1 MKIRII
7 DKFSKRD
14 LELLKDID
22 ITIEDREYDCDEI
35 YAISDKTVDK
45 EIELINA
52 EKKGEYNFE
61 ADEYSYITR
70 ILIELA
76 NALYENKIIK
86 VYQSEEGKY
95 VGKKIIGKY
104 TYKGGESTRDLTVG
118 KIYYRI
124 EPENEFR
131 IVDDSE
137 EDYLYLPSSFEKLE

>member
-1 MKIRII
+1 MNLYKAMNEEQLNLVKETGII
-7 DKFSKRD
+7 
-14 LELLKDID
+14 
-22 ITIEDREYDCDEI
+22 IEDREYNCDEI

-52 EKKGEYNFE
+52 EKKGEYNFV

-104 TYKGGESTRDLTVG
+104 RYKGGESTSDLTVG

-124 EPENEFR
+124 EPENEF
-131 IVDDSE
+131 
-137 EDYLYLPSSFEKLE
+137 